1 MSERESKEKH
11 IPVLLEEVIAY
22 LDPRV
27 NEKVIDGTAGFG
39 GHSQKILE
47 KVGVNGKVLMIEWD
61 PQVAEAL
68 REKFAVEIKQ
78 GRAVVENDNYAHLEA
93 IARRHGFAPVE
104 KILLD
109 IGISS
114 FDIDQSGRGFTFQKD
129 EPLDMRFSPDAPK
142 SAYEIVNSYS
152 EDDLEKVLREYGEEK
167 FARRIARMI
176 VGQRKTKPI
185 TTTFELAALI
195 KKCLPGWK
203 KDLGRS
209 FQAIRIEAN
218 QELANLK
225 NVLPQALEILPSGG
239 RLAVISF
246 HSLEDRIVKNYFRE
260 LKDKGLAEILTKKP
274 VTAGE
279 KEITANSR
287 SGSAKMRVLQK
298 I

>member
-1 MSERESKEKH
+1 MH
-11 IPVLLEEVIAY
+11 IPVLKKEVIEY
-22 LDPRV
+22 LDLKAG
-27 NEKVIDGTAGFG
+27 ESAIDCTAGFG
-39 GHSQKILE
+39 GHSAELLKG
-47 KVGVNGKVLMIEWD
+47 VGANGKVLMIEWD
-61 PQVAEAL
+61 PQVANLL
-68 REKFAVEIKQ
+68 REKFATEIEA
-78 GRAVVENDNYAHLEA
+78 GRAIVDNDNYAHLEA
-93 IARRHGFAPVE
+93 IARRYGFAPAD

-109 IGISS
+109 VGMSS
-114 FDIDQSGRGFTFQKD
+114 FDIDESGRGFTFQKD

-152 EDDLEKVLREYGEEK
+152 EDDLEAVLREYGEEK
-167 FARRIARMI
+167 FARRIARRI
-176 VGQRKTKPI
+176 VEQRKQKPLE
-185 TTTFELAALI
+185 TTFELAELI

-225 NVLPQALEILPSGG
+225 TVLPQAFEILKSGG

-260 LKDKGLAEILTKKP
+260 LKDKGLAELLSKKP
-274 VTAGE
+274 IEAAPEEVEENRRA
-279 KEITANSR
+279 AP
-287 SGSAKMRVLQK
+287 AKMRILKK